1 MLTAKIHTEC
11 KEYIWVLALEEGTSI
26 AEKPLGMGGEDI
38 QQSNLH
44 PAQMIQPS

>member
-26 AEKPLGMGGEDI
+26 AEKPLGMGEKTY
-38 QQSNLH
+38 SN
-44 PAQMIQPS
+44 PTCAQHR